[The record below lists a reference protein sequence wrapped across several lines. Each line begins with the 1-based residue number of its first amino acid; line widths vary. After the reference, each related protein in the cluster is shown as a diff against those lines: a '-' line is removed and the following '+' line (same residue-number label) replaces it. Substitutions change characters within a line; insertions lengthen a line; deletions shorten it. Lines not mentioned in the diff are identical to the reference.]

1 MKKQK
6 VYILF
11 SHLSEEAEY
20 EIWVASSNVETILN
34 KCVELD
40 LKDIYD
46 DEHNQELDSE
56 LIQNSKQIDF
66 GFIDDNRFVL
76 KSFEVVVPTNNEL
89 YAVFANGEEE
99 FSWEADLEAICASED
114 KAIDYVIGK
123 LSEFE
128 DEDQVEEY
136 REHLADSNSII
147 DSNFTYWNILRINLV

>member
-11 SHLSEEAEY
+11 SHHSEETDY
-20 EIWVASSNVETILN
+20 EIWSVTTDVEAVLT
-34 KCVELD
+34 KCSELD

-46 DEHNQELDSE
+46 EENDSELTAE

-76 KSFEVVVPTNNEL
+76 KSFEVTAPANNEL

-99 FSWEADLEAICASED
+99 FSWNADLQALCSSKDEAID
-114 KAIDYVIGK
+114 FVIGK

-128 DEDQVEEY
+128 EEQLEEY
-136 REHLADSNSII
+136 REHLADSNSIS
-147 DSNFTYWNILRINLV
+147 DSNFTYWNIVRINLV